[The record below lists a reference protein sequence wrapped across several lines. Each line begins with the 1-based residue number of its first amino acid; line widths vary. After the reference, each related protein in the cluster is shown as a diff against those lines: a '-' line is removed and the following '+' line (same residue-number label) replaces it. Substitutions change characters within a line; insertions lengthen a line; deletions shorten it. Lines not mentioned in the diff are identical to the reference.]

1 MPKKG
6 FRKKFEKHRKT
17 KNFFAKIRAE
27 IQRQKTG
34 KKISNFKTKKLCY
47 IIKGRNSGHFLKKS
61 RFFELK
67 INLKNAL

>member
-34 KKISNFKTKKLCY
+34 KKQA
-47 IIKGRNSGHFLKKS
+47 KKS
-61 RFFELK
+61 AILK
-67 INLKNAL
+67 PKNYVTL